1 MRGKGKPTLFS
12 ATREGN
18 VADLEALFTVDPES
32 ELPPINPNELDNLG
46 VPFIFLNS
54 INFIFHFNLIY

>member
-18 VADLEALFTVDPES
+18 VADLQVIFENPDL
-32 ELPPINPNELDNLG
+32 NPNALDNLG
-46 VPFIFLNS
+46 VPFHFFNS
-54 INFIFHFNLIY
+54 L